1 MKKPITHSLLFCC
14 IFLLACSSGFCQK
27 KKPARKSG
35 TTKTTQQAGQ
45 ADAGAADDAIKN
57 AIQFTSKGFQV
68 SEAYLMFDDENP
80 VPSGNKINLN
90 QNVNLI
96 LIIDSGWNEIGE
108 RVYPGSK
115 QVIKLG
121 NGEEILQTDDLFSP
135 FDETGVAGTDARYI
149 ALTAVITEVKD
160 KRKPFF
166 VNFRVWDKKGTA
178 EIKGTYKLFIR

>member
-1 MKKPITHSLLFCC
+1 MKKLITRSLLFCC
-14 IFLLACSSGFCQK
+14 IFFLACSTGFCQK
-27 KKPARKSG
+27 KKPVKKTSTA
-35 TTKTTQQAGQ
+35 KTTQQHRQ
-45 ADAGAADDAIKN
+45 ADAGTGDEAIKN
-57 AIQFTSKGFQV
+57 AIQFTSNGFQV
-68 SEAYLMFDDENP
+68 SEAYLMFDDENL
-80 VPSGNKINLN
+80 VPAGNKINLN

-121 NGEEILQTDDLFSP
+121 NGDEILQTDDLFSP
-135 FDETGVAGTDARYI
+135 FDETGVASTDARYI
-149 ALTAVITEVKD
+149 ALAAVITEVKD
-160 KRKPFF
+160 KRKPFL